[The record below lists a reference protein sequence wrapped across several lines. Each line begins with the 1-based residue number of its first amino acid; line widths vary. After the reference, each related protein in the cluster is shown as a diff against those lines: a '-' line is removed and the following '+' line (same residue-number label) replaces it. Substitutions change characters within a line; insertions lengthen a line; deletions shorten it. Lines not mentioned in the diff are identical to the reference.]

1 MFSGYEPFIPV
12 LHLYYI
18 VLYVLFFVSNVFQF
32 FLRVCVCII
41 CVFMLAL

>member
-1 MFSGYEPFIPV
+1 MFSGYEPFIPG

-18 VLYVLFFVSNVFQF
+18 VLYVLFFVSNVFP
-32 FLRVCVCII
+32 FLRICIV